1 MIEIIIIMPMI
12 MLIGLA
18 KTINRR
24 KNSIKN
30 QWDVH
35 KKKTIIAI
43 SLTFKVKLNITLLIP
58 FEARFNVKG
67 CCLRSLSIKIEHVKH
82 QVMSI

>member
-1 MIEIIIIMPMI
+1 
-12 MLIGLA
+12 MLIMMLIRLA
-18 KTINRR
+18 KTVNRY

-43 SLTFKVKLNITLLIP
+43 SLTFKVKLNIALLIP

-67 CCLRSLSIKIEHVKH
+67 CCLCSLSIKIEHVKH
-82 QVMSI
+82 RVISI

>member
-18 KTINRR
+18 KTI
-24 KNSIKN
+24 KN

-35 KKKTIIAI
+35 KKKDNYCYF
-43 SLTFKVKLNITLLIP
+43 SDL
-58 FEARFNVKG
+58 
-67 CCLRSLSIKIEHVKH
+67 
-82 QVMSI
+82 

>member
-30 QWDVH
+30 QWDVN

-43 SLTFKVKLNITLLIP
+43 SLTFKVKLNIALLIP

-82 QVMSI
+82 PVMSI

>member
-1 MIEIIIIMPMI
+1 MIEIIIIVLMI
-12 MLIGLA
+12 MLIGL
-18 KTINRR
+18 NRH

-35 KKKTIIAI
+35 KKKTVIAI
-43 SLTFKVKLNITLLIP
+43 SLTFKVKLNIALLIP

-67 CCLRSLSIKIEHVKH
+67 CCLCSLSIKIEHVKH
-82 QVMSI
+82 QVTSI